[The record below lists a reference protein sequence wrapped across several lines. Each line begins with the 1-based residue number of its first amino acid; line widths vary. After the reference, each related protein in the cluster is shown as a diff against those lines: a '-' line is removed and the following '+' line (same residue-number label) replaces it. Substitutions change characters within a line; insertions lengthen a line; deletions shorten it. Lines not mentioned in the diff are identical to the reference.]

1 MSRFRGLVALFGL
14 GMLVSPAAA
23 DDSTKTTQAKQL
35 YLQGVD
41 LTEWGQFREAIVAF
55 EKSQALVPRAKT
67 VYQIATCERLL
78 GLLTRA
84 RRDYR
89 RALAFNAATDGTDI
103 PKEVVSDVQA
113 LLTVLEKRIA
123 RVHVTVVPEHAAVA
137 VDGAPLEIAGLFD
150 GESVLVAH
158 TQPSGPGAWTPVG
171 PFVVELDPGTH
182 VFLVSAPGYTASGQS
197 VTVETGQVTSTTIT
211 LSAAPVAVT
220 ASPAL
225 VASGSGRRVT
235 LGFVFAG
242 ASVALLGSGVYFGL
256 RALRRDDEAASHCLR
271 GFCDA
276 EGMTLGADARRSARI
291 ADFAIGFGLA
301 SAALSTYLFVSSTR
315 VAVQPVVGASGG
327 GLALT
332 GVW

>member
-1 MSRFRGLVALFGL
+1 MLLGLLAFARPV
-14 GMLVSPAAA
+14 AA
-23 DDSTKTTQAKQL
+23 DDGAKTTQAKQL
-35 YLQGVD
+35 YLQGVE

-89 RALAFNAATDGTDI
+89 RALVFNAAADGADI
-103 PKEVVSDVQA
+103 PKEVVSDVHA

-123 RVHVTVVPEHAAVA
+123 RVHVTVFPEHAAVA
-137 VDGAPLEIAGLFD
+137 VDGAPLEIAGLLE

-158 TQPSGPGAWTPVG
+158 TQPPGPGAWTPVG

-182 VFLVSAPGYTASGQS
+182 VLLVSAPGYTASGQS
-197 VTVETGQVTSTTIT
+197 ITLETGQVTSTTIT
-211 LSAAPVAVT
+211 LSPAPVT
-220 ASPAL
+220 LSASPGP
-225 VASGSGRRVT
+225 VASGGGRRLT
-235 LGFVFAG
+235 LGFVFPG

-256 RALRRDDEAASHCLR
+256 RALRRDDEAAGHCLR

-276 EGMTLGADARRSARI
+276 EGVSLGADARRSARI
-291 ADFAIGFGLA
+291 ADFAFGFGLA

-315 VAVQPVVGASGG
+315 VAVQPVVGAGGG
-327 GLALT
+327 GLALS